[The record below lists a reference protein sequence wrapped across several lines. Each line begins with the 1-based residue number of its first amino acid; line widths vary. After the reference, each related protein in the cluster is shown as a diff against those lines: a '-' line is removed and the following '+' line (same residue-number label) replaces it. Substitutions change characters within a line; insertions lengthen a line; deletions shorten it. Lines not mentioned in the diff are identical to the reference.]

1 MSGED
6 RPLDLAGLS
15 AADKDRLIRGL
26 WADLRDERAKARALE
41 ARLTE
46 IASPPPDALPGT
58 PAGTGSLLEEL
69 RRRGTRKGQGGTGTR
84 GTGIGGTGPGG
95 TGTRSVKVR
104 LGRGLGLLRS
114 RAVIGFLAVVVL
126 AFVLDFGL
134 GWYQQRR
141 LAEARLAELRLQKAA
156 FTDLFVELGSIAY
169 EPDGKSYRL
178 SLTLQ
183 NLDPERPIYVM
194 LSAIRVFEQSGLVWH
209 EVPARAPA
217 GERTTVVKL
226 TDRYSFQTI
235 FEPNLKDWTELIP
248 GYMHIRFD
256 NDMLISQRSEPE
268 SDIVERDDA
277 SYVYLKPHG
286 ADDAAIR
293 RRMNSTDP
301 PPVYIPMPPH

>member
-6 RPLDLAGLS
+6 RPFDLAGLS
-15 AADKDRLIRGL
+15 AADKDRLILGL

-41 ARLTE
+41 ARLAE
-46 IASPPPDALPGT
+46 AGGPPPKVPG
-58 PAGTGSLLEEL
+58 GSSLLEEL
-69 RRRGTRKGQGGTGTR
+69 RRRGTRKGQGGMAA
-84 GTGIGGTGPGG
+84 
-95 TGTRSVKVR
+95 RSVKVR

-114 RAVIGFLAVVVL
+114 RAVIGVLAVVVL
-126 AFVLDFGL
+126 AFLLDLGI
-134 GWYQQRR
+134 GWYQQRQ
-141 LAEARLAELRLQKAA
+141 LHQARLAELRLQKAA
-156 FTDLFVELGSIAY
+156 FTDLFVELKSIAY

-178 SLTLQ
+178 TLTLQ
-183 NLDPERPIYVM
+183 NLDPEQPIYVM
-194 LSAIRVFEQSGLVWH
+194 LSPIRVFEQSGLVWH

-217 GERTTVVKL
+217 SQSTMVVEL

-256 NDMLISQRSEPE
+256 NNLLISQRSEPE
-268 SDIVERDDA
+268 TDIVERDDA

-286 ADDAAIR
+286 ADDEAIR
-293 RRMNSTDP
+293 RRMNSTGT

>member
-1 MSGED
+1 MRGEE

-15 AADKDRLIRGL
+15 AADKDRLILGL

-41 ARLTE
+41 ARLAE
-46 IASPPPDALPGT
+46 AGAPPPGAPG
-58 PAGTGSLLEEL
+58 GRSSLREEL
-69 RRRGTRKGQGGTGTR
+69 RRHGTRKCQGGMATG
-84 GTGIGGTGPGG
+84 
-95 TGTRSVKVR
+95 SVRVR

-114 RAVIGFLAVVVL
+114 RAMAGFLAVVVV
-126 AFVLDFGL
+126 AFLLDFGL
-134 GWYQQRR
+134 GWYQQRQ

-156 FTDLFVELGSIAY
+156 FTDLFVELKRIAY
-169 EPDGKSYRL
+169 EPDGRSYRL
-178 SLTLQ
+178 TLALQ
-183 NLDPERPIYVM
+183 NLDPEQPIYVM
-194 LSAIRVFEQSGLVWH
+194 LSPIRVFEQSGLVWH

-217 GERTTVVKL
+217 GQSTTVVKL

-268 SDIVERDDA
+268 TDIVERDDA
-277 SYVYLKPHG
+277 SYVYLKPPG
-286 ADDAAIR
+286 ADDEAIR
-293 RRMNSTDP
+293 RRMNSTGP

>member
-6 RPLDLAGLS
+6 RPFDLAGLS
-15 AADKDRLIRGL
+15 AADKDRLILGL

-41 ARLTE
+41 ARLAE
-46 IASPPPDALPGT
+46 AGGPPPEVPG
-58 PAGTGSLLEEL
+58 GSSLLEEL
-69 RRRGTRKGQGGTGTR
+69 RRRGTRKGQGGMA
-84 GTGIGGTGPGG
+84 
-95 TGTRSVKVR
+95 TRSVTVR

-114 RAVIGFLAVVVL
+114 RAVIGVLAVVVL
-126 AFVLDFGL
+126 AFLLDFGL
-134 GWYQQRR
+134 GWYQQRQ
-141 LAEARLAELRLQKAA
+141 LAQARLAELRLQKAA
-156 FTDLFVELGSIAY
+156 FTDLFVELKSIAY

-178 SLTLQ
+178 TLTLQ
-183 NLDPERPIYVM
+183 NLDPEQPIYVM
-194 LSAIRVFEQSGLVWH
+194 LSPIRVFEQSGLVWH

-217 GERTTVVKL
+217 SQSTMVVEL

-256 NDMLISQRSEPE
+256 NNLLISQRSEPE
-268 SDIVERDDA
+268 TDIVERDDA

-286 ADDAAIR
+286 ADDEAIR
-293 RRMNSTDP
+293 RRMNSTGT

>member
-6 RPLDLAGLS
+6 RPFDLAGLS
-15 AADKDRLIRGL
+15 AADKDRLILGL

-41 ARLTE
+41 ARLAE
-46 IASPPPDALPGT
+46 AGGPPPEVPG
-58 PAGTGSLLEEL
+58 GSSLLEEL
-69 RRRGTRKGQGGTGTR
+69 RRRGTRKGQGGMA
-84 GTGIGGTGPGG
+84 
-95 TGTRSVKVR
+95 TRSVKVR

-114 RAVIGFLAVVVL
+114 RAVIGVLAVVVL
-126 AFVLDFGL
+126 AFLLDFGL
-134 GWYQQRR
+134 GWYQQRQ
-141 LAEARLAELRLQKAA
+141 LAQARLAELRLQKAA
-156 FTDLFVELGSIAY
+156 FTDLFVELKSIAY

-178 SLTLQ
+178 TLTLQ
-183 NLDPERPIYVM
+183 NLDPEQPIYVM
-194 LSAIRVFEQSGLVWH
+194 LSPIRVFEQSGLVWH

-217 GERTTVVKL
+217 SQSTMVVKL

-256 NDMLISQRSEPE
+256 NNLLISQRSEPE
-268 SDIVERDDA
+268 TDIVERDDA

-286 ADDAAIR
+286 ADDEAIR
-293 RRMNSTDP
+293 RRMNSTGT